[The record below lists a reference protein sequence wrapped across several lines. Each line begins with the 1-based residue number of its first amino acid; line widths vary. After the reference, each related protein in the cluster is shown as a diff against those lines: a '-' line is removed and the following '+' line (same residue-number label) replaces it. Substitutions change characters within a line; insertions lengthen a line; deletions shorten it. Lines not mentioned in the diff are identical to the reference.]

1 MGREDD
7 GGAVNVTIWG
17 EIVEV
22 CPLNHVP
29 IAIEPS
35 ADEGLGA
42 CLLELEEIGWLGVEQ
57 PGIVA
62 DLGGDED
69 PLQGH
74 GDLGAVG
81 KLYNVPFFDDLEA
94 PRVRVN
100 VAGLDPVM
108 SRTARIACESESN
121 RYA

>member
-1 MGREDD
+1 
-7 GGAVNVTIWG
+7 VTIWG
-17 EIVEV
+17 EVVEV
-22 CPLNHVP
+22 GPLNHVP

-42 CLLELEEIGWLGVEQ
+42 CLLELEKVGRLGVKQ
-57 PGIVA
+57 AGIVA
-62 DLGGDED
+62 DRGGGGG
-69 PLQGH
+69 PRQGH